1 MPGAKYTVYTAGE
14 TCGHIHGTLE
24 LALTC
29 SRLYSTYPCTIRRV
43 ETKQLNAAERKELA
57 LMQQQVSRK

>member
-1 MPGAKYTVYTAGE
+1 MPGAKYTVYSNE
-14 TCGHIHGTLE
+14 QTCGHIHGSLE

-29 SRLYSTYPCTIRRV
+29 SKLYSTYPCTIRRV

-57 LMQQQVSRK
+57 VMQQQVKLR